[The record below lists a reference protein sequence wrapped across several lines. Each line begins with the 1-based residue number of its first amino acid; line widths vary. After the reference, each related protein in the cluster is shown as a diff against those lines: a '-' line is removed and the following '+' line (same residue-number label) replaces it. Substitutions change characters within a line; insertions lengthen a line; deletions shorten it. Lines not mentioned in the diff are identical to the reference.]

1 MWASIHMDT
10 YLRLTSNPQACGKLP
25 GYMYLALGDPLQKRN
40 FYRAGWLRFTDD
52 ADMAHIMAELSE
64 KKVIRILFVGSR

>member
-1 MWASIHMDT
+1 M
-10 YLRLTSNPQACGKLP
+10 QACGKLP

-52 ADMAHIMAELSE
+52 ADMTHIMAELSE
-64 KKVIRILFVGSR
+64 KKVI